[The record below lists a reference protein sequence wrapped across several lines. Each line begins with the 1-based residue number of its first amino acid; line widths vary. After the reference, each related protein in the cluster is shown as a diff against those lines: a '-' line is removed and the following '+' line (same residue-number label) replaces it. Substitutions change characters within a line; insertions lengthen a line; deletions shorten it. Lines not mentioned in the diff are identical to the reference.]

1 MSLKFQV
8 LDNLAPRNDW
18 CHQDSAASN
27 KRCCEKLYNPW
38 WPILQKFYN
47 SWWPI
52 LQKFCNFWRP
62 ILIAEI
68 LQSLM
73 NQAAKI
79 QSMMTYTADILSP
92 WWPILSAR
100 IYVASDYP
108 GCINSAIS
116 DDPFR
121 RNSTIPDD
129 PYCKNSATSGDPY
142 SLQKFC
148 SRWWTR
154 LPKYKPWW
162 PILQIFWTP
171 DDPYS
176 VQKLCSLWLP
186 RLHKFY
192 NQWWPN
198 RAQKLCN
205 PCKPILL

>member
-1 MSLKFQV
+1 MTHTAK
-8 LDNLAPRNDW
+8 
-18 CHQDSAASN
+18 
-27 KRCCEKLYNPW
+27 
-38 WPILQKFYN
+38 ILQLLETHTHCRN
-47 SWWPI
+47 SAVPDEPGCI
-52 LQKFCNFWRP
+52 NTIHDDRYCRYS
-62 ILIAEI
+62 E
-68 LQSLM
+68 
-73 NQAAKI
+73 
-79 QSMMTYTADILSP
+79 YTADILSP
-92 WWPILSAR
+92 WWLILSAR

-108 GCINSAIS
+108 GCINSAIP

-121 RNSTIPDD
+121 KNSTIPDD
-129 PYCKNSATSGDPY
+129 PYCKNSATSEDPY
-142 SLQKFC
+142 SLQKFG

-154 LPKYKPWW
+154 LHKYNPWW